1 MINWIPKQSPR
12 GKASYYEY
20 AVESGGTVLSH
31 KRYDNAEAANWD
43 RILKNNTDRDRTGRV
58 LAKRRVVKR
67 KVTIGDWKP
76 VDVDKEI
83 KRLWEQRKKGKDK

>member
-31 KRYDNAEAANWD
+31 KRYDNVEDAKWD
-43 RILKNNTDRDRTGRV
+43 CLIGNNRDKGRTGKV
-58 LAKRRVVKR
+58 LVKRKVVKR
-67 KVTIGDWKP
+67 KVTIGDWKD
-76 VDVDKEI
+76 VDVEKEM
-83 KRLWEQRKKGKDK
+83 EQLLERRKKEQSL

>member
-12 GKASYYEY
+12 GKVSYYEY

-31 KRYDNAEAANWD
+31 KRYDNVEDAKLDCLIGNNRD
-43 RILKNNTDRDRTGRV
+43 RGRTGRV
-58 LAKRRVVKR
+58 LVKRRVVKR

-83 KRLWEQRKKGKDK
+83 KRLWEQRKKER